1 MLQVEQRAARR
12 AVRRLVLRTPVF
24 VHRTVLACPMDPETG
39 AVVGSPTW
47 HAEVEYVA
55 QLVSRTQLRSSLSR
69 KQASHVTSVPGLDP
83 TFHLISWHRQ
93 LVPIQ
98 GDATGIQ
105 LGWTT
110 EGREVFP
117 VLVEACERRHRAVTA
132 IIFDALRVGPPSPEG
147 SDSEDPG
154 PTLSACHAANHIFGP
169 GRELTYMGRH

>member
-83 TFHLISWHRQ
+83 LSTSSPGTVSWCPFRVMRRVFSWVGR
-93 LVPIQ
+93 LRGVRCFRCWSRLAS
-98 GDATGIQ
+98 GGTG
-105 LGWTT
+105 
-110 EGREVFP
+110 R
-117 VLVEACERRHRAVTA
+117 
-132 IIFDALRVGPPSPEG
+132 
-147 SDSEDPG
+147 
-154 PTLSACHAANHIFGP
+154 
-169 GRELTYMGRH
+169 

>member
-1 MLQVEQRAARR
+1 MPYGPRDGGSGRIPDVACRGGVRGSACLSDPAA
-12 AVRRLVLRTPVF
+12 
-24 VHRTVLACPMDPETG
+24 VLAVTQAGVARHVG
-39 AVVGSPTW
+39 A
-47 HAEVEYVA
+47 
-55 QLVSRTQLRSSLSR
+55 R
-69 KQASHVTSVPGLDP
+69 PGP

-154 PTLSACHAANHIFGP
+154 PTLSACHAANHIFGA